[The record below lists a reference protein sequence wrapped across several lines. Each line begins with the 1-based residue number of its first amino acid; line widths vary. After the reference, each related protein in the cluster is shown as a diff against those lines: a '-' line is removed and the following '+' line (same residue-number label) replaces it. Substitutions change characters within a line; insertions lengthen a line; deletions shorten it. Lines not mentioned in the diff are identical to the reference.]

1 MKIGIY
7 GGTFNPPHL
16 GHMAAAKA
24 AQVWPEGKE
33 LGSAS
38 LMRGISPTTSSQG
51 RGRMTSG
58 FKIRLVHTRPS
69 SMAHRASILA
79 AEVSR
84 LSGEPTYTS
93 EQVRTMLREKFDHA
107 KSEC

>member
-1 MKIGIY
+1 MVLSIEAYEEREKM
-7 GGTFNPPHL
+7 L
-16 GHMAAAKA
+16 
-24 AQVWPEGKE
+24 
-33 LGSAS
+33 
-38 LMRGISPTTSSQG
+38 
-51 RGRMTSG
+51 
-58 FKIRLVHTRPS
+58 
-69 SMAHRASILA
+69 AHRASILA